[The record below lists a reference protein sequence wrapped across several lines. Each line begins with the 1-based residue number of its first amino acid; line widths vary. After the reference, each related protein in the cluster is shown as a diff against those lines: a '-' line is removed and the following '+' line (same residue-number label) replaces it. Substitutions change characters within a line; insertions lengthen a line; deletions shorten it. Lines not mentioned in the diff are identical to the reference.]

1 MQNKYTVCAVALALL
16 FSGTAFAGD
25 GKTAGTV
32 SEIMRL
38 NDEIQALQMELKR
51 VDLQAQIAAK
61 KAEMSPK
68 PVSALPA
75 TGPSTLPPPVPLP
88 GAGARAFGAMP
99 MVTGLEGVDGKLR
112 ATLAIQGE
120 GSVTVAEGDVL
131 SGGWRVERITE
142 SSVTVR
148 NKDKE
153 RRSLPFGREVNPVPR
168 QGSIGAPAV
177 Y

>member
-1 MQNKYTVCAVALALL
+1 MQNKYTVCAVALALV
-16 FSGTAFAGD
+16 FSGAACAGD

-68 PVSALPA
+68 PVLALPA
-75 TGPSTLPPPVPLP
+75 TGPSTLPPPLP

-148 NKDKE
+148 KGKE
-153 RRSLPFGREVNPVPR
+153 RRSLSFGREVNPVPR

>member
-1 MQNKYTVCAVALALL
+1 MQNKCTVCAVALALL
-16 FSGTAFAGD
+16 FSGAACAGD

-32 SEIMRL
+32 SEIIRL

-61 KAEMSPK
+61 KTEMSPK
-68 PVSALPA
+68 PLPAMPA
-75 TGPSTLPPPVPLP
+75 TGPTTLPPPLP
-88 GAGARAFGAMP
+88 GGGGRSIGSMP

-120 GSVTVAEGDVL
+120 GSVIVVEGDVL
-131 SGGWRVERITE
+131 PDGWRVERITE

-148 NKDKE
+148 KDKA
-153 RRSLPFGREVNPVPR
+153 RRSLPFGREANPMQR
-168 QGSIGAPAV
+168 QGSMNAPAL